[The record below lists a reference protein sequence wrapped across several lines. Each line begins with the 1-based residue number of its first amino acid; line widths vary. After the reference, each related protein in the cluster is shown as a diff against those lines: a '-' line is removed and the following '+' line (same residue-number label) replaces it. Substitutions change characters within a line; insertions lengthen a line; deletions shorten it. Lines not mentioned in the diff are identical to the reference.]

1 MYKNRFKFTNKNH
14 QKKCYLMK
22 KIIRIAPLLLIT
34 ILQSSTIF
42 SSYEATCVLPYQW
55 DKKGTLWVLI
65 GQEKR
70 HEGYVWFD
78 FCGKKDRKD
87 EKPLNTA
94 LREAA
99 EETAGQLKFHR
110 IKEKPFFY
118 RDGSTIHYVLHAYYI
133 NPDYI
138 KAAAQRLQS
147 KGRGR
152 NIEKTAWK
160 WIKAKDLLQE
170 RTNLKL
176 YRLFN
181 KKLQAKPIRDYL
193 EQLIA
198 EKPMILLKR
207 ASQKSQKIY
216 KRSKRSNFCL

>member
-1 MYKNRFKFTNKNH
+1 
-14 QKKCYLMK
+14 MK
-22 KIIRIAPLLLIT
+22 KIIKIVPLLLII
-34 ILQSSTIF
+34 ILQSATIF
-42 SSYEATCVLPYQW
+42 SSYKATCVLPYQW

-70 HEGYVWFD
+70 HSGYAWFD

-87 EKPLNTA
+87 KKPLNTA
-94 LREAA
+94 LREAK
-99 EETAGQLKFHR
+99 EETAGQLKFR
-110 IKEKPFFY
+110 RFKGRPFSY
-118 RDGSTIHYVLHAYYI
+118 HDGSTIHYVLHAYYI
-133 NPDYI
+133 NPDNI
-138 KAAAQRLQS
+138 KAAAKRLRR

-160 WIKAKDLLQE
+160 WVKAKDLLRG

-181 KKLQAKPIRDYL
+181 KKLQADPIREHL

-207 ASQKSQKIY
+207 ASQKPQRPHK
-216 KRSKRSNFCL
+216 KSKRPRKRKGRSSRSGKRGKNSCISP